1 MMINDCCDEQSND
14 EVYWLVMVGE
24 WGAQFTGGKKYS
36 SNRRRPSFV
45 RECRIW
51 LLVCIT
57 IINVIM
63 RSCTE
68 NDVIHDD
75 DCDDDDRGIWFVLSR
90 EVKWIKFH
98 SDTKLF
104 GLLFKFFLFFCTVS
118 AVLVVVDDD
127 RVRLEFIAEL
137 IAMGDNYAPILFCL
151 LGLKLSQ

>member
-1 MMINDCCDEQSND
+1 MTRCIG
-14 EVYWLVMVGE
+14 WLWLGNGE
-24 WGAQFTGGKKYS
+24 PSSPVARNIRAIEGG
-36 SNRRRPSFV
+36 RVSFENV
-45 RECRIW
+45 AFVC
-51 LLVCIT
+51 LCVLCIT